1 MTAGSVQVE
10 HLTTALPRA
19 ELWGSFKVHGI
30 EGSRLKLVGWALG
43 TVSEVERVEIL
54 VKGSV
59 VASTVPSLPRK
70 ELEEQFP
77 DRQSAGTCGFQ
88 VAIEASGKGK
98 STLELRAVL
107 EDETT
112 VPMGEI
118 HVLAPAR
125 RWDVFRRR

>member
-1 MTAGSVQVE
+1 M
-10 HLTTALPRA
+10 
-19 ELWGSFKVHGI
+19 
-30 EGSRLKLVGWALG
+30 
-43 TVSEVERVEIL
+43 SEVERVEIL
-54 VKGSV
+54 AKGSV
-59 VASTVPSLPRK
+59 VASTVPSLARK